1 MTPHLRPA
9 RSLKNS
15 LLLILSLT
23 ATGCSLFG
31 SGDTKKEVPLTQAG
45 NKYCPDIQILSDLR
59 EKSIFRPGPGRNN
72 SDILYAGQIYE
83 YFVGCSVR
91 REKGAVGKL
100 NEVPRKLAV
109 QISPLILARRTLGKG
124 ATRTAILDYFV
135 GVVKS
140 NKTPVEKKIIPLS
153 LPFEAKSVSTFS
165 LEEPISIVIKLQ
177 PGEEISAY
185 SIFIGFQLNK
195 DQLLFNRERLK
206 ALRE

>member
-1 MTPHLRPA
+1 MCIF
-9 RSLKNS
+9 SEYKDF
-15 LLLILSLT
+15 
-23 ATGCSLFG
+23 FG
-31 SGDTKKEVPLTQAG
+31 
-45 NKYCPDIQILSDLR
+45 
-59 EKSIFRPGPGRNN
+59 KS
-72 SDILYAGQIYE
+72 
-83 YFVGCSVR
+83 
-91 REKGAVGKL
+91 
-100 NEVPRKLAV
+100 
-109 QISPLILARRTLGKG
+109 GKG
-124 ATRTAILDYFV
+124 VHGYRFLKDTAILDYFV